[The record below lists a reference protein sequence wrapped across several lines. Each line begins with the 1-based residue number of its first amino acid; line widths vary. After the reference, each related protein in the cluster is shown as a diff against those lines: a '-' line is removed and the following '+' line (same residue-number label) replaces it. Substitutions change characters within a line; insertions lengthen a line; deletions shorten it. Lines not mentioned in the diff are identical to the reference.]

1 MFTKKSADQPK
12 VIKEG
17 KFKGLCA
24 SASEL
29 KALEK
34 ADKDLTR
41 SSSFLSSALSTVKDT
56 AEAERSQVIAA
67 LRPSVKLALELR
79 HAALDDYQSLL
90 RIVSFRPVFNELKAA
105 GLID

>member
-1 MFTKKSADQPK
+1 MFNKKSADQPK
-12 VIKEG
+12 VVKEG

-34 ADKDLTR
+34 ADKDLAR

-67 LRPSVKLALELR
+67 LRPSVKIALELR
-79 HAALDDYQSLL
+79 QAALDDYQSLL
-90 RIVSFRPVFNELKAA
+90 RIVSFRPVINELKTC
-105 GLID
+105 GLVD